1 MEIRSPAAS
10 EARSVPGATQATAD
24 SARMPLPADTTDHVA
39 AQAPL
44 AAPPPAPRQRR
55 VDISVDEETGRTLV
69 RLLDAETGDIVRQ
82 VPAEE
87 SLVLARAIGQLKHGR
102 LDTTA

>member
-10 EARSVPGATQATAD
+10 DARSLPGVTKATAEL
-24 SARMPLPADTTDHVA
+24 ARIPKSADTTDHVA
-39 AQAPL
+39 AQTTL
-44 AAPPPAPRQRR
+44 AAPPPAPRQRK
-55 VDISVDEETGRTLV
+55 VDISIDEETGRTLV

-102 LDTTA
+102 FDTKA